1 MKQIY
6 THAAGV
12 SPAWFE
18 EVFEGK
24 PFSSATIGG
33 ATREKLDEYYCS
45 LYAWQVE
52 MLVRLLV
59 YYFKRAE

>member
-6 THAAGV
+6 IHAAGV

-18 EVFEGK
+18 KVFEGK

-33 ATREKLDEYYCS
+33 ATRDKLDEYYCS

-52 MLVRLLV
+52 LLVRLIVAAL
-59 YYFKRAE
+59 KLR